1 MLVVRAAERRRGGI
15 ALFRGLGEGVLL
27 LGSPARLAL
36 LHKDPLHFVSPENG
50 DQENGE
56 QQAEQHAHADVEG
69 CVMMMTVDV
78 TVN

>member
-1 MLVVRAAERRRGGI
+1 LLVVRAAERRRGGI
-15 ALFRGLGEGVLL
+15 ALFRGLGEGVVLL
-27 LGSPARLAL
+27 LPDAL